1 MHVTTCSHLGA
12 KILFRV
18 EGDRRCIFPRR
29 GGSTLMDFLSLLDGD
44 PPAGAAAPPAGV
56 VARPAGAA
64 AGIGALAVLPA
75 PPAGVV
81 ARPAGTARPARDAAR
96 PVVWSRHGTEAQR
109 HGVRTNYK
117 YLCFFLLKGNV
128 F

>member
-1 MHVTTCSHLGA
+1 MLQLVAIWGQRICSA
-12 KILFRV
+12 S
-18 EGDRRCIFPRR
+18 R
-29 GGSTLMDFLSLLDGD
+29 GIDAAFFSASRGSTLMDFLSLLDGD

-109 HGVRTNYK
+109 HGLRTNYK
-117 YLCFFLLKGNV
+117 ILQFCLY
-128 F
+128 